1 MCLWANFLD
10 TPFFM
15 EAPGFPG
22 LLSEAALRTM
32 LQGIICSLFDGKRYG
47 PGSKPLV
54 FEEFGDYT
62 NHFLRR
68 ITRHNPCGD
77 PWGPCSKPTRIEEG
91 RNPIRRDD

>member
-77 PWGPCSKPTRIEEG
+77 PWGPCSKPTRIEEEEPHSAG
-91 RNPIRRDD
+91 